1 MATHLGRTRPVRKNK
16 FDWRHEYD
24 TERDQQEGDACRTF
38 NDQDSLTQQ
47 SFSIDAD
54 INVIVQ
60 RLGLDRQELPPA
72 PIDPSYYGDVSNVPD
87 LRAILDQANDA
98 RNRFMELPA
107 KLRARFHNEPSNSG
121 ISFKI
126 QKTPT
131 KRSDWDSWQES
142 QTQKHQHLPA
152 LRKVIKK
159 TPD

>member
-1 MATHLGRTRPVRKNK
+1 MKKSQFN
-16 FDWRHEYD
+16 WRHEYD
-24 TERDQQEGDACRTF
+24 IERDQQEGDACRTF

-107 KLRARFHNEPSNSG
+107 KLRARFHNEPSELWQFVQDPENADEAVRLG
-121 ISFKI
+121 LLARVPNPE
-126 QKTPT
+126 TPT
-131 KRSDWDSWQES
+131 PSGTPEGDKN
-142 QTQKHQHLPA
+142 
-152 LRKVIKK
+152 